1 MKTIT
6 VRANEISQP
15 VYAGAGSRITLTG
28 SGYVEWA
35 GVEKLQD
42 ALNGATWQTWPAGST
57 AGYRD
62 TDRGMAIRVV
72 GTGDCTVTVEEGKA
86 DRANEN
92 AYWQGVGDNATVVTN
107 TLTGGIAISAGTDS
121 PSDIVPAARFWLP
134 WFRGSAGSAID
145 KTYQGDAAKQG
156 LGSAT
161 QTRGYFTS
169 KSGTFGTSGTGLYY
183 EIDAVRGNF
192 ELDTHSAIFH
202 CTINMAAPGSTQ
214 YPVSTQ
220 YNSSSPGILIAATA
234 AGELKPYL
242 RIGSGGTQNAMN
254 NIPGMC
260 DGTDHDI
267 TLVFDRNER
276 KCYVFADG
284 VLFETKALAGTGTT
298 DSGAGMRFGGY
309 AGGGTC
315 DAKFANAHM
324 YVFAADAADLDV
336 NAIVDKLV
344 LQRQPLRRSDV

>member
-1 MKTIT
+1 MPIDNVGQFFSDDLPVTA
-6 VRANEISQP
+6 VRDAAGRPVREDVTDGYFRWSRSWSWQSNGQP
-15 VYAGAGSRITLTG
+15 VLSKWVRQSIDRRRVPVM
-28 SGYVEWA
+28 SEV
-35 GVEKLQD
+35 
-42 ALNGATWQTWPAGST
+42 NG
-57 AGYRD
+57 
-62 TDRGMAIRVV
+62 
-72 GTGDCTVTVEEGKA
+72 
-86 DRANEN
+86 
-92 AYWQGVGDNATVVTN
+92 
-107 TLTGGIAISAGTDS
+107 LTGGIKVSAGTDS

-134 WFRGSAGSAID
+134 WFRGAGGSAFD

-169 KSGTFGTSGTGLYY
+169 KDGTFGVSGTGLYY

-192 ELDTHSAIFH
+192 ELDTHSAVFH
-202 CTINMAAPGSTQ
+202 CTINMAAPGSTK

-220 YNSSSPGILIAATA
+220 FNSSSPGILIAATA

-267 TLVFDRNER
+267 TLVFDRGER

-284 VLFETKALAGTGTT
+284 VLFETKVLAGTGTT
-298 DSGAGMRFGGY
+298 DSGAALRFGGY
-309 AGGGTC
+309 AGAGTC

-344 LQRQPLRRSDV
+344 LQRQPLLRSDV

>member
-1 MKTIT
+1 MT
-6 VRANEISQP
+6 
-15 VYAGAGSRITLTG
+15 ITLTTATRIG
-28 SGYVEWA
+28 GAVVASGTTDTY
-35 GVEKLQD
+35 D
-42 ALNGATWQTWPAGST
+42 PAIEADLVS
-57 AGYRD
+57 
-62 TDRGMAIRVV
+62 RGMATYVSR
-72 GTGDCTVTVEEGKA
+72 
-86 DRANEN
+86 
-92 AYWQGVGDNATVVTN
+92 QGVMDTGVPVMAASNP
-107 TLTGGIAISAGTDS
+107 LTGGIKVSAGTDS
-121 PSDIVPAARFWLP
+121 PSDIVPACRFWLP
-134 WFRGSAGSAID
+134 WFRDPTSGAAVD

-169 KSGTFGTSGTGLYY
+169 KDGTFGTSGTGLYY

-202 CTINMAAPGSTQ
+202 CTINMAVPGSTK

-220 YNSSSPGILIAATA
+220 YNSSSPGILITATA

-284 VLFETKALAGTGTT
+284 VLFETKVLAGTGTT

-309 AGGGTC
+309 AGNGTC

-324 YVFAADAADLDV
+324 YVFAADAADFDV